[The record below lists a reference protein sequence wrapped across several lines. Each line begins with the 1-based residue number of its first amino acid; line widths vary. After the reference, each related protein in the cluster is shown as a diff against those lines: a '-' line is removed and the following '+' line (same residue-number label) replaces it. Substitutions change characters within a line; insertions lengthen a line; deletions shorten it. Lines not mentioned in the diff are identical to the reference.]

1 MTTKSKYNE
10 EYIRTAAYYNW
21 KNAGCPSGNDEYFWN
36 MAINQLYGSCSC
48 SSKSCSSS
56 KKTSSSKSKTKTT
69 SASASSKSSATT
81 SKTTSTKSAK

>member
-36 MAINQLYGSCSC
+36 MAINQLYGTCSC
-48 SSKSCSSS
+48 STKSCSSS
-56 KKTSSSKSKTKTT
+56 KKTSSSKSKTTT
-69 SASASSKSSATT
+69 SASSKSSATT
-81 SKTTSTKSAK
+81 SKTTSTKSSKY

>member
-36 MAINQLYGSCSC
+36 MAINQLYGSCNC
-48 SSKSCSSS
+48 SSSSCSSS
-56 KKTSSSKSKTKTT
+56 KRSSSSKSKST
-69 SASASSKSSATT
+69 SASSKSSTT
-81 SKTTSTKSAK
+81 SKKSSSAKY